1 MARRKLEGTMDK
13 AAGAPAPRPAAATP
27 AARGDAALV
36 RYSFLTTRARVRA
49 LKRYALDND
58 VKIYEAMESA
68 LTWLLDGN
76 TRK

>member
-13 AAGAPAPRPAAATP
+13 AAGVPAPRPASATP
-27 AARGDAALV
+27 AARGDAALQ

-68 LTWLLDGN
+68 LAWLLDSKE
-76 TRK
+76 RK